1 MKTVSKKIYYFI
13 GVGGIGMSALARLC
27 LKDGYSVYGYDK
39 ISSEITD
46 QLIKKGINIIFDN
59 SVSALNELLL
69 STEVQI
75 IYSAA
80 IPNSHPQLEFY
91 KKQGNNV
98 SKRAEFLSKICNN
111 KKTLAVAGTHGKTT
125 TSSILTHIFYKSN
138 QSFTSIM
145 GGFFNNNSSNLI
157 KTGSESIIV
166 EADEYDRSFLHLNP
180 TFACITSIE
189 ADHLDIYKT
198 QDIYKD
204 AFFQFSKQVSG
215 KLIVAHGLPIS
226 GLTYGIE
233 VPADYKGY
241 NIQIIKYGYRFDLKT
256 PNGNFKNI
264 FFNQIGIHNLYNAIG
279 AIAMADQAG
288 ININKA
294 LLALKS
300 FPGVYRRMNLYRW
313 RDAYIIDD
321 YAHHPS
327 EINSVFEAIKDFY
340 PKQKNCVVFQPHLYS
355 RTRDFMNDFKTVLNK
370 FDEVKIIDIYPAR
383 ENPIEGVNVKSLL
396 EGISNKKAKY
406 IQKNQVKNEIK
417 KSEATIFAILG
428 AGDIGEEIKQF
439 KNEFVIT

>member
-417 KSEATIFAILG
+417 KSDATIFALLG

>member
-1 MKTVSKKIYYFI
+1 MKADIKKIYYFI
-13 GVGGIGMSALARLC
+13 GIGGVGMSALARLC

-98 SKRAEFLSKICNN
+98 IKRAEFLSKICNN

-145 GGFFNNNSSNLI
+145 GGFFNNNLSNLI

-198 QDIYKD
+198 QDIYED

-241 NIQIIKYGYRFDLKT
+241 NVQIIKYGYRFDLKT

-340 PKQKNCVVFQPHLYS
+340 PKQKNCVVFQPHLFS

-417 KSEATIFAILG
+417 KSDATIFALLG

>member
-91 KKQGNNV
+91 IKQGNNV

-417 KSEATIFAILG
+417 KSDATIFALLG

>member
-313 RDAYIIDD
+313 KDAYIIDD

-417 KSEATIFAILG
+417 KSDATIFALLG

>member
-145 GGFFNNNSSNLI
+145 GGFFNNNLSNLI

-241 NIQIIKYGYRFDLKT
+241 NIQIIKNGYRFDLKT

-417 KSEATIFAILG
+417 KSDATIFALLG

>member
-1 MKTVSKKIYYFI
+1 MKADSKRIYYFI
-13 GVGGIGMSALARLC
+13 GIGGVGMSALARLC

-241 NIQIIKYGYRFDLKT
+241 NVQIIKNGYRFDLKT
-256 PNGNFKNI
+256 PNRNFKNI
-264 FFNQIGIHNLYNAIG
+264 FFNQIGIHNLCNAIG

-288 ININKA
+288 INMNKA

>member
-1 MKTVSKKIYYFI
+1 MKADSKKIFYFI
-13 GVGGIGMSALARLC
+13 GIGGVGMSALARLC

-145 GGFFNNNSSNLI
+145 GGFFNNNLSNLI

-198 QDIYKD
+198 QDIYED

-233 VPADYKGY
+233 VPADYKGC
-241 NIQIIKYGYRFDLKT
+241 NVQIIKYGYRFDLKT

-417 KSEATIFAILG
+417 KSDATIFALLG

-439 KNEFVIT
+439 KNEFEIT

>member
-13 GVGGIGMSALARLC
+13 GVGGVGMSALARLC

-241 NIQIIKYGYRFDLKT
+241 NVQIIKYGYRFDLKT

-417 KSEATIFAILG
+417 KSEATIFALLG

>member
-1 MKTVSKKIYYFI
+1 MKADSKKIFYFI
-13 GVGGIGMSALARLC
+13 GIGGVGMSALARLC

-125 TSSILTHIFYKSN
+125 TSFILTHIFYKSN

-145 GGFFNNNSSNLI
+145 GGFFNNNLSNLI

-198 QDIYKD
+198 QDIYED

-264 FFNQIGIHNLYNAIG
+264 FFNQIGIHNLHNAIG

-417 KSEATIFAILG
+417 KSDATIFALLG

-439 KNEFVIT
+439 KNEFEIT

>member
-1 MKTVSKKIYYFI
+1 MKADSKRIYYFI
-13 GVGGIGMSALARLC
+13 GIGGVGMSALARLC

-59 SVSALNELLL
+59 TVSALNELLL

-80 IPNSHPQLEFY
+80 IPKSHPQLEFY

-98 SKRAEFLSKICNN
+98 SKRAEFLAKICNN

-138 QSFTSIM
+138 KSFTSIM
-145 GGFFNNNSSNLI
+145 GGFFNNNLSNLI

-180 TFACITSIE
+180 TFACITSME

-198 QDIYKD
+198 QDVYED
-204 AFFQFSKQVSG
+204 AFFQFSKQVTG

-241 NIQIIKYGYRFDLKT
+241 NVQIIKNGYRFDLKT

-264 FFNQIGIHNLYNAIG
+264 FFNQIGIHNLCNAIG

-288 ININKA
+288 INMNKA

-383 ENPIEGVNVKSLL
+383 ENPIEGVNVKTLL

-406 IQKNQVKNEIK
+406 IQKNQVKNELK
-417 KSEATIFAILG
+417 KSDATIFALLG

>member
-1 MKTVSKKIYYFI
+1 MKADSKKIYYFI
-13 GVGGIGMSALARLC
+13 GIGGVGMSALARLC

-145 GGFFNNNSSNLI
+145 GGFFNNNLSNLI

-198 QDIYKD
+198 QDIYED

-241 NIQIIKYGYRFDLKT
+241 NVQIIKYGYRFDLKT

-383 ENPIEGVNVKSLL
+383 ENPIEGVNVKGLL

>member
-1 MKTVSKKIYYFI
+1 MKADSKKIYYFI
-13 GVGGIGMSALARLC
+13 GIGGVGMSALARLC

-59 SVSALNELLL
+59 TVSALNELLL

-80 IPNSHPQLEFY
+80 IPKSHPQLEFY

-98 SKRAEFLSKICNN
+98 SKRAEFLAKICNN

-145 GGFFNNNSSNLI
+145 GGFFNNNLSNLI

-180 TFACITSIE
+180 TFACITSME

-198 QDIYKD
+198 QDVYED
-204 AFFQFSKQVSG
+204 AFFQFSKQVTG

-241 NIQIIKYGYRFDLKT
+241 NVQIIKNGYRFDLKT

-264 FFNQIGIHNLYNAIG
+264 FFNQIGIHNLCNAIG

-288 ININKA
+288 INMNKA

-383 ENPIEGVNVKSLL
+383 ENPIEGVNVKTLL

-406 IQKNQVKNEIK
+406 IQKNQVKNELK
-417 KSEATIFAILG
+417 KSDATIFALLG

>member
-396 EGISNKKAKY
+396 EGILNKKAKY

-417 KSEATIFAILG
+417 KSDATIFALLG